1 MPWRGIMTRPSAR
14 PGAAATALAIPGR
27 WAERALC
34 AQADPDAWFPDKGYR
49 EPTQLAKRICARC
62 PVRAQCLDYALSGA
76 DTWGGIATGIWGGT
90 TPQERDQLRHQ
101 RKAAA

>member
-1 MPWRGIMTRPSAR
+1 MTPPGGAR
-14 PGAAATALAIPGR
+14 PGTAATALAAPGR

-34 AQADPDAWFPDKGYR
+34 AQADPDAWFPERG
-49 EPTQLAKRICARC
+49 QHALAEIAARICGRC

-90 TPQERDQLRHQ
+90 TPQERDQLRR
-101 RKAAA
+101 RKAVAA